1 MRRSLLLLWSVVSLL
16 SLGAQ
21 KPMPE
26 KKALDAAKRVVAER
40 FADDIRR
47 RRVPEVIKIML
58 DVAADTDDDARQ
70 AATYLAAIDL
80 AADVGNLSLAF
91 RAVDEMEY
99 SFELDAPRMKAN
111 CIETTFKNVRTADIR
126 AAAVRQSLTLMSEAL
141 AVGRFDVFEQVAK
154 AAQAAAN
161 RVRDPALRREFA
173 AKRRELDQTRKT
185 YESLGKALADAQTK
199 LAVQPDDGAA
209 NELVGKHLAVEQ
221 SDWPQ
226 ALAHLAKAADAELRA
241 AALADAKEP
250 DEPSDQVAIA
260 DAWWNIADG
269 LDADHERAAFRAR
282 AGVWYTRAL
291 AGIKGVAL
299 ARARRRVKEAGEA
312 RRTVLIPWQIL
323 VRSRRR
329 VTDDGE
335 PAPAAGAARATTSR
349 PAKPV
354 EVAIAPDVAIK
365 LVRIA
370 GNSEKKTGTFWLG
383 ETEVTQRQW
392 KALMA
397 SNPSV
402 QTKSDDLP
410 VHNIGFEDAQAYV
423 QQLNR
428 LKTRFKFRL
437 PTKEEWFYA
446 LEAGD
451 PKTAASLCWPASDAF
466 AWTKENAGGS
476 YDYHPVASKQPNAW
490 GLFDMQGNCWEWAAD
505 GLTYG
510 MCSFD
515 DCTPAQVERFI
526 ARHEPF
532 GVVQKEHWAGIT
544 LRVAADAK

>member
-1 MRRSLLLLWSVVSLL
+1 MRRSLLLWSVVSLF

-26 KKALDAAKRVVAER
+26 KKALDVARRVVAER
-40 FADDIRR
+40 FADDIKRR
-47 RRVPEVIKIML
+47 RAPEAIKIML
-58 DVAADTDDDARQ
+58 EVAADTEDAARQ
-70 AATYLAAIDL
+70 AAIYLAAINL

-91 RAVDEMEY
+91 RAVDDMEFA
-99 SFELDAPRMKAN
+99 FEIDAPRMKAG
-111 CIETTFKNVRTADIR
+111 CIEATFKNVRTADIR
-126 AAAVRQSLTLMSEAL
+126 AAAVRQSLTIMSEAL

-199 LAVQPDDGAA
+199 LASKPDDAAA

-226 ALAHLAKAADAELRA
+226 AIAHLSKAADAELRA
-241 AALADAKEP
+241 AAKADAKEP
-250 DEPSDQVAIA
+250 DQPSEQVAIA

-269 LDADHERAAFRAR
+269 LEADHERAAFRAR

-291 AGIKGVAL
+291 SEIKGVAL
-299 ARARRRVKEAGEA
+299 VRARRRAKEAGEA

-323 VRSRRR
+323 VRSRKR
-329 VTDDGE
+329 VKEDE
-335 PAPAAGAARATTSR
+335 PAAANGAAATTSR

-410 VHNIGFEDAQAYV
+410 VHNIGLEDAQAYI

-437 PTKEEWFYA
+437 PAKDEWFYA

-451 PKTAASLCWPASDAF
+451 PKTAARLCWPASDAF

-476 YDYHPVASKQPNAW
+476 YDYHPVGSKQPNAW

-515 DCTPAQVERFI
+515 DCTAAQVERYI